1 MLEFSPPPDFVN
13 AQKLIS
19 GFGSPVDST
28 GVRRPD
34 LLVDVRGGGPP
45 WGHFQASVH
54 SAKLAWDVCVTVDS
68 AHIRA
73 RRFGVEKNVGY
84 PLPVFSQVFILRT
97 LACSALVP
105 ARAPRARYF
114 LST

>member
-19 GFGSPVDST
+19 GFGSPVDSA

-68 AHIRA
+68 AHVRA
-73 RRFGVEKNVGY
+73 RDAPESRKTRGTPSRF
-84 PLPVFSQVFILRT
+84 FRMCSFC
-97 LACSALVP
+97 AC
-105 ARAPRARYF
+105 
-114 LST
+114 